1 MARSN
6 PKPTK
11 SDGQVKAGKKKAY
24 KAPPS
29 VNREKQDARMA
40 GEAQFHSK
48 VNFTE
53 EVTTIKFK
61 DGVMVPSVKHVPIA
75 FRYDETRKRIVY
87 NTFWNPGPS
96 GNGRAPR

>member
-11 SDGQVKAGKKKAY
+11 TDGQVKAGKKKAY
-24 KAPPS
+24 KPPAP
-29 VNREKQDARMA
+29 VNRDKQDARLA
-40 GEAQFHSK
+40 GEQQFHSK

-53 EVTTIKFK
+53 EVQSIKFK
-61 DGVMVPSVKHVPIA
+61 DGVMVSTTKHVPVA
-75 FRYDETRKRIVY
+75 YRYDETRKRIVF